1 MYNKPTSFSQNNLF
15 EQCPRA
21 WFFSYIKKIPSI
33 SDMSYADA
41 GSVLHKVLEKFYKKE
56 ITDIN
61 KLKDEFELQW
71 GKKKF
76 NDVVANKKE
85 SYWLMVLNGVNLE
98 KEFTSLEM
106 KIFFPDVVAYLD
118 GVNTQND
125 EIIDWKSSTR
135 SKENEEEYK
144 KQLTFYSYL
153 YYRKFER
160 LPKRAIIYYLK
171 YSGSKGELSITPT
184 MEDIKQIEDWHFKIR
199 EEMGNIILD
208 KKTPPRCSE
217 CFFFCPYP
225 NLCNGGE
232 SVFKFTLNIR
242 GNYIFIDGP
251 FTDLLHKGLVHN
263 FSYELKNAYFM
274 KKANPNINTVIC
286 FWKKNRRMLPLAM
299 KDKLIEVLQRYADY
313 KKKDLAIDINDERKF
328 NENKIDM
335 PEKFINGKELR
346 DYQEEAVETFMRKK
360 IGILEV
366 GTGGGKTEI
375 AIELI
380 RKLKMSTLFI
390 VDKIELL
397 KQTKKR
403 IKDSLGI
410 EVGQIGAG
418 KQDIK
423 MITVATVQTITKH
436 LSTLAP
442 YLRSVRFAI
451 FDETHKVAARSY
463 WRIAQQLTTTE
474 FRLGISG
481 TAFRDDGND
490 MMIHASTGY
499 KCFDLSGKKLIER
512 GWLVKPQIIFYK
524 NYMTDEQ
531 NNEIER
537 SCKQGLINETPNY
550 TNYYNGFINQNNY
563 RNIIIFYSTELNKG
577 KKILIL
583 TKLIEHGQILKEMI
597 PGSEHL
603 YGATNKKERDEL
615 FNKFNNGEINVL
627 ISTIS
632 IFAEGIDIPSLDIV
646 INASA
651 NKGDV
656 KTIQVLGRVLR
667 KMEGKNYA
675 QYYDFWDD
683 NSFFRLAS
691 LSRKKA
697 LIREGH
703 DIEMYDFSQ
712 HLNTVKK

>member
-1 MYNKPTSFSQNNLF
+1 MDRPTSFSQNIMF
-15 EQCPRA
+15 EKCSRS
-21 WFFSYIKKIPSI
+21 WYLSYIKKIPSI
-33 SDMSYADA
+33 SDMSYAYA
-41 GSVLHKVLEKFYKKE
+41 GSILHTLLEKFYKGE
-56 ITDIN
+56 ITEIE
-61 KLKDEFELQW
+61 KLKDEFESLW
-71 GKKKF
+71 GKQKF
-76 NDVVANKKE
+76 NDVVRNKKE
-85 SYWLMVLNGVNLE
+85 SYWLMFLNGIAL
-98 KEFTSLEM
+98 KKTFTSLEM
-106 KIFFPDVVAYLD
+106 KIFFPDVVAYID
-118 GVNTQND
+118 GVDTNND
-125 EIIDWKSSTR
+125 EIVDWKSSTR
-135 SKENEEEYK
+135 STENEEEYK
-144 KQLTFYSYL
+144 KQLLFYSYL

-160 LPKRAIIYYLK
+160 LPKRAVVYYLK
-171 YSGSKGELSITPT
+171 YSGSKGQLEINPT

-208 KKTPPRCSE
+208 RKTPPRCSE

-232 SVFKFTLNIR
+232 SVYKFTLNIR
-242 GNYIFIDGP
+242 GNFIYIDGP
-251 FTDLLHKGLVHN
+251 FTDLLNKGLVYN
-263 FSYELKNAYFM
+263 FSYELKNAYFI
-274 KKANPNINTVIC
+274 KKKNPNINTIIC
-286 FWKKNRRMLPLAM
+286 FWKQNRRQIPLAF

-313 KKKDLAIDINDERKF
+313 KKKELAIDINDERKF
-328 NENKIDM
+328 SNMQGKM
-335 PEKFINGKELR
+335 PEKFINDKVLR
-346 DYQEEAVETFMRKK
+346 DYQKEAVETFLRKK

-380 RKLKMSTLFI
+380 RRLNMNTLFI

-403 IKDSLGI
+403 IEDSLGI
-410 EVGQIGAG
+410 TVGQIGAG

-423 MITVATVQTITKH
+423 LITVATVQTITKH

-442 YLRSVRFAI
+442 YLRLVRFAI
-451 FDETHKVAARSY
+451 FDETHKVAAKSY
-463 WRIAQQLTTTE
+463 WKIAQQLTTTE

-499 KCFDLSGKKLIER
+499 KCFDLSGKKLIDR
-512 GWLVKPQIIFYK
+512 GWLVKPNITFYK
-524 NYMTDEQ
+524 NFLDKDTEK
-531 NNEIER
+531 EIER
-537 SCKQGLINETPNY
+537 GCKEGLINETPNY
-550 TNYYNGFINQNNY
+550 SNYYNGFINQNNS
-563 RNIIIFYSTELNKG
+563 RNNIILYTTEMNKG

-583 TKLIEHGQILKEMI
+583 TKLIEHGQRLKEMI
-597 PGSEHL
+597 PDSEHL
-603 YGATNKKERDEL
+603 YGATNKTEREDV
-615 FNKFNNGEINVL
+615 FNKFNNGEIKVL

-667 KMEGKNYA
+667 KMQGKQNA
-675 QYYDFWDD
+675 HYYDFWDS
-683 NSFFRLAS
+683 NSFFRVAS
-691 LSRKKA
+691 MARKKA
-697 LIREGH
+697 LVREGH

-712 HLNTVKK
+712 HLNIDNQ